1 MSPFLRSVVIDN
13 DVVSR
18 LYRAGALR
26 KVLELWKAGT
36 FYAVKHVIEE
46 GKRWPSEGYRLGLVL
61 DDLIN
66 VGILTIVAIDDT
78 SEKELEI
85 YAHMVLL
92 GKFGKG
98 ESESIAIACHRGY
111 DLASDDGAAKDECRR
126 ISKAVSTFT
135 TRRILEMAVRDGLLT
150 QNEIDSIRSKMK

>member
-1 MSPFLRSVVIDN
+1 M
-13 DVVSR
+13 
-18 LYRAGALR
+18 
-26 KVLELWKAGT
+26 
-36 FYAVKHVIEE
+36 
-46 GKRWPSEGYRLGLVL
+46 

-66 VGILTIVAIDDT
+66 VSIFTIVTIDDT

-126 ISKAVSTFT
+126 ISSAVSTFT
-135 TRRILEMAVRDGLLT
+135 TRKILEMAVNDGLLT
-150 QNEIDSIRSKMK
+150 QNEIDSISSKMK